1 MNYKKKISC
10 IISFGELLD
19 KISILEIKKK
29 KIYNREKKKII
40 NIELQSL
47 NLIKKKNK
55 IFSNLFIKKKFLELK
70 KINKKLWIVEDELRE
85 FERRKIFGNKF
96 IKLARSVYFNND
108 LRSKIKNEINLFLG
122 SSIREVKSY
131 KKYVIS

>member
-1 MNYKKKISC
+1 MK
-10 IISFGELLD
+10 
-19 KISILEIKKK
+19 
-29 KIYNREKKKII
+29 
-40 NIELQSL
+40 
-47 NLIKKKNK
+47 
-55 IFSNLFIKKKFLELK
+55 
-70 KINKKLWIVEDELRE
+70 LRE
-85 FERRKIFGNKF
+85 FERKKIFGNRF